1 MKNKTNWRAL
11 AAAAALAIALAGC
24 AGQPTTYYSLA
35 QAPSG
40 DAAPLRSGG
49 SSGSNNPP
57 LYIELAPV
65 AVPERLAR
73 AQMVVRKA
81 DTPPAQVEV
90 LEAHRWSSSFDSE
103 MRDALAARIARQ
115 LGAIDASKSARP
127 AGQAVWRIAV
137 QVRQFDAVQGSRVDA
152 DVSWIVYASEKPERH
167 ACALHATE
175 PVGDSL
181 DAVAAGA
188 QQVAAMLGDAVAQ
201 HIAALQ
207 RNPAAGCPQPVA
219 G

>member
-1 MKNKTNWRAL
+1 MKNATSWGAL
-11 AAAAALAIALAGC
+11 AAAVALAIGLAGC

-35 QAPSG
+35 QAQPAG
-40 DAAPLRSGG
+40 VATPPGAAK
-49 SSGSNNPP
+49 P

-73 AQMVVRKA
+73 AQMVVRR
-81 DTPPAQVEV
+81 DGTPPAQVEV

-103 MRDALAARIARQ
+103 MRDALAARISLQ
-115 LGAIDASKSARP
+115 LGAVDASKSTRP
-127 AGQAVWRIAV
+127 SGQPVWRIAV

-152 DVSWIVYASEKPERH
+152 DFSWIVYDTEHPERH
-167 ACALHATE
+167 GCQLHATE
-175 PVGDSL
+175 PVGDTL

-188 QQVAAMLGDAVAQ
+188 QQVTAVLGNAVAQ
-201 HIAALQ
+201 HIGALL